1 MRKLN
6 NHLTVPADRCT
17 RRVAALA
24 ALVCAFCF
32 FDPAAPA
39 QSIPT
44 ASGTVFVKTALGG
57 TIFGYDVDQ
66 NGTEGVLS
74 EALLVAGGKVN
85 IATETFDQTT
95 GKIVKIVEEQTN
107 TGNNFVTFGV
117 YGNSVG
123 LFEVE
128 LVKGL
133 FVNQRLYATINP
145 LSSNKVSGKWTPP
158 LTEDQLIIGLAPSQG
173 SPNTAVLASDNFG
186 ALLFES
192 NVADNTF
199 GPVITLASGVFGLAN
214 SPAPAIDTLTNQV
227 LVAGGSGA
235 FLTHPTL
242 ALVDL
247 ATQNVNQFEGLGFGF
262 VNGIAIDSADG
273 IAVTA
278 TEDDFSLEYY
288 NLATKTA
295 FKVKLLNATDQSQ
308 SGGYVAFDPINK
320 LFLVGQTFSS
330 VAPTGS
336 SILVYDTQ
344 GNFVEAV
351 NGLSLPATP
360 GGNIA
365 INPSKR
371 LGFVLVTPELAEL
384 QSFTY

>member
-1 MRKLN
+1 
-6 NHLTVPADRCT
+6 
-17 RRVAALA
+17 
-24 ALVCAFCF
+24 
-32 FDPAAPA
+32 
-39 QSIPT
+39 
-44 ASGTVFVKTALGG
+44 
-57 TIFGYDVDQ
+57 
-66 NGTEGVLS
+66 
-74 EALLVAGGKVN
+74 
-85 IATETFDQTT
+85 
-95 GKIVKIVEEQTN
+95 VKIVEEQTN

>member
-1 MRKLN
+1 
-6 NHLTVPADRCT
+6 
-17 RRVAALA
+17 
-24 ALVCAFCF
+24 
-32 FDPAAPA
+32 
-39 QSIPT
+39 
-44 ASGTVFVKTALGG
+44 
-57 TIFGYDVDQ
+57 
-66 NGTEGVLS
+66 
-74 EALLVAGGKVN
+74 
-85 IATETFDQTT
+85 
-95 GKIVKIVEEQTN
+95 
-107 TGNNFVTFGV
+107 
-117 YGNSVG
+117 
-123 LFEVE
+123 
-128 LVKGL
+128 
-133 FVNQRLYATINP
+133 
-145 LSSNKVSGKWTPP
+145 
-158 LTEDQLIIGLAPSQG
+158 
-173 SPNTAVLASDNFG
+173 
-186 ALLFES
+186 
-192 NVADNTF
+192 
-199 GPVITLASGVFGLAN
+199 
-214 SPAPAIDTLTNQV
+214 
-227 LVAGGSGA
+227 
-235 FLTHPTL
+235 
-242 ALVDL
+242 VDL